1 MAITVGSENH
11 MNLGNNFMQEG
22 LAYRITPFNTTK
34 LNARIDSEKMYDNLM
49 HKFKFGGIDK
59 DGIYLDETVTRMA
72 QTHRR
77 MFVQVASQLIKEG
90 KNEKALK
97 ALDYC
102 QQVIPSKT
110 VAHDYVMSSS
120 KEMAEDYIALGEY
133 AKAEAILDEL
143 GNKAVEYITWY
154 MSLDDERLALSYD
167 NCIRNFYILD
177 DVNKALE
184 KIQAK
189 KAGQPESEMSAS
201 SEMADHYAQKFEEL
215 YEMFNVRIGRK

>member
-1 MAITVGSENH
+1 
-11 MNLGNNFMQEG
+11 
-22 LAYRITPFNTTK
+22 
-34 LNARIDSEKMYDNLM
+34 
-49 HKFKFGGIDK
+49 
-59 DGIYLDETVTRMA
+59 
-72 QTHRR
+72 
-77 MFVQVASQLIKEG
+77 
-90 KNEKALK
+90 
-97 ALDYC
+97 
-102 QQVIPSKT
+102 
-110 VAHDYVMSSS
+110 MSSS

-189 KAGQPESEMSAS
+189 KAGQPESEISAS